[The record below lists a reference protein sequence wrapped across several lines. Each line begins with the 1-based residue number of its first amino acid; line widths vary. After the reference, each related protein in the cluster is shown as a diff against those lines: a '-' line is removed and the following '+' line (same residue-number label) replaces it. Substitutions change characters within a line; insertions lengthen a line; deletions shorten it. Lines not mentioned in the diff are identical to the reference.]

1 MNPIAINQIQIRQTN
16 GLYCLNDLHR
26 AAGNEKR
33 HQPSDWLKNQQT
45 KELIAELDGKPSI
58 QENQSLNPT
67 TGIFGVEQNQ
77 QVIQVVNGGDR
88 RGTYVCRELVY
99 AYAMWISPRFHLAV
113 IRAFD
118 ALVSGSLKQIEHQ
131 DFVIASGFSEAKR
144 RAQSATPAIPQ
155 TLPEALRLAADL
167 AEQNQHQQARL
178 AVAEPKAAA
187 LDLLSERGDACNI
200 TLVAKHLQMERK
212 ELIAHL
218 RAKKWIGSRSPIVA
232 NKKAIDAGYM
242 VQTLSLNEQQG
253 RYYPQALITAKG
265 LTKLAQHFA
274 AERQS

>member
-1 MNPIAINQIQIRQTN
+1 MNPIAINQIRIRQTN

-99 AYAMWISPRFHLAV
+99 AYAMWISPRFHIAV
-113 IRAFD
+113 IHAFD
-118 ALVSGSLKQIEHQ
+118 ALVSGSLN
-131 DFVIASGFSEAKR
+131 APALP
-144 RAQSATPAIPQ
+144 QS
-155 TLPEALRLAADL
+155 LPEALR
-167 AEQNQHQQARL
+167 
-178 AVAEPKAAA
+178 
-187 LDLLSERGDACNI
+187 
-200 TLVAKHLQMERK
+200 
-212 ELIAHL
+212 L

-265 LTKLAQHFA
+265 LAKLAQHFA

>member
-58 QENQSLNPT
+58 QENQSLNST

-118 ALVSGSLKQIEHQ
+118 ALVSGSLN
-131 DFVIASGFSEAKR
+131 APTLP
-144 RAQSATPAIPQ
+144 QS
-155 TLPEALRLAADL
+155 LPEALRLAADL